1 MLTLCSVLRAV
12 WAATIWFPV
21 KTRVPNRKHVPICFQ
36 SLCKYYSVYGDIL
49 GKRPLPLWLEVL
61 WLLRH
66 SSLQKFSNSKNSW
79 DVKSKRTCP
88 EKMSLDRWNQDQND
102 EKRKSQ
108 RRKQTAHDPKRNA
121 LSVKHGGSN
130 VRALPCMD
138 VSCVR
143 LTSSYWR
150 WAAVKAEQSISREET
165 YFCTNLWEE
174 TLDLREVRKQLSIT
188 FSQ

>member
-12 WAATIWFPV
+12 WAATNWFPV
-21 KTRVPNRKHVPICFQ
+21 PNLKHVPICFQ

-49 GKRPLPLWLEVL
+49 GKRPLLLWLEVL

-66 SSLQKFSNSKNSW
+66 SSLQKFSNSENSW

-108 RRKQTAHDPKRNA
+108 RRKQTAHDPKHNA
-121 LSVKHGGSN
+121 SSVKHGGSN

-138 VSCVR
+138 VR

-150 WAAVKAEQSISREET
+150 CAAVKAEQSISREET
-165 YFCTNLWEE
+165 YFCTNLWGE

>member
-12 WAATIWFPV
+12 WAATNWFPV
-21 KTRVPNRKHVPICFQ
+21 PNLKHVPICFQ

-49 GKRPLPLWLEVL
+49 VTKTATTALIRSTVASLAQFAPEVFE
-61 WLLRH
+61 
-66 SSLQKFSNSKNSW
+66 QW

-108 RRKQTAHDPKRNA
+108 RRKHTAHDPKHNA
-121 LSVKHGGSN
+121 SSVKHGGSN

-138 VSCVR
+138 VR

-150 WAAVKAEQSISREET
+150 CAAVKAEQSISREET
-165 YFCTNLWEE
+165 YFCTNLWGE
-174 TLDLREVRKQLSIT
+174 TLDLREVRKQLSVT